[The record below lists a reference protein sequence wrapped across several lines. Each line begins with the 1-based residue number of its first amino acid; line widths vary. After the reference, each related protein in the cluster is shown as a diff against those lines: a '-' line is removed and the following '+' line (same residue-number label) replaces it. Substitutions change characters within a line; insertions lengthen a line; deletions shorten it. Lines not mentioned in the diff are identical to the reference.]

1 MSGPGAT
8 AVRGRAAVG
17 GQEKESQGHTGDL
30 GVGLEQVATLSVS
43 LSVRGEVGQS
53 PASFNPL
60 WQRGQVSQMPAFLT
74 PSLLAGRRLEN
85 LRSGPYSLS

>member
-1 MSGPGAT
+1 MAPGPRRSGVG
-8 AVRGRAAVG
+8 AAVG